1 MCQISQQFVHD
12 NDKHN
17 QRQGYNTSRNAVGFR
32 FTVRLER
39 KCSLDN
45 ILSQNERK

>member
-17 QRQGYNTSRNAVGFR
+17 QRQGYNTSRSALRFR

-39 KCSLDN
+39 KCILDN
-45 ILSQNERK
+45 ILLQIERK